1 MLVMDEKCKRVE
13 KLIYETDYSL
23 TIRLLVKN
31 ATSEVIPFSKT
42 TPPPFHGKTL
52 NPQFLLGK
60 LEKPQPPLHKVG
72 STYGNI

>member
-1 MLVMDEKCKRVE
+1 MDEKCKRVE

-60 LEKPQPPLHKVG
+60 LEKTQPPLHKVG